1 MSEYIENVA
10 QQTSKLDW
18 AFPFQRT
25 GAFPLDRSSLF
36 SSYEDAML
44 YASGGKD
51 SRGLSGA
58 AYVGQPISVYD
69 KETGSVSL
77 YVINKD
83 RSLKSAGSAA
93 LGDSSSIEIVNDK
106 IQLKSFNKG
115 YYAYVP
121 AEKNEAGEIVVEASY
136 KYTEGFKEGLE
147 ARVIAVP
154 QGEEVVYEIA
164 WYEPSSET
172 IDGVSSQLT
181 SLTEDVEKL
190 SSDLAEKVNK
200 DEVYTKAQTEA
211 LVAEAAHLKR
221 KIVNNISEIDVSAKD
236 AEQYIYMVLVIDEQL
251 NDNYDEYMVINGAL
265 EKVGSW
271 EVDLSDYITQTKLT
285 EALADYVSNDALET
299 ALEDYHTKD
308 EIAEEL
314 DKKVDAKE
322 GFSLAATA
330 DLEKLAT
337 VKAGAEK
344 NYISSVTSDFTV
356 SEAGQLSINSISVGQ
371 VNNLQNLLDNKVN
384 KQTTDGKE
392 WILLSPENQAK
403 LAALVIGDEGG
414 IEVSGKVNAENVEG
428 LASWITS
435 NRNNVSGLFTSTDQ
449 EKLSSID
456 EGAQVNVVQSVDNT
470 QMEIDGDGKLTITS
484 IPVAIVSGLEDS
496 MLFNAV
502 SQDFTIANKTLALS
516 KNYVENSVYTSEV
529 GNLDELIRLS
539 GKENSTLVD
548 EVNYINER
556 LQWKEMTE

>member
-93 LGDSSSIEIVNDK
+93 LGDSSSIEIINDK
-106 IQLKSFNKG
+106 IQLKGFNKG

-181 SLTEDVEKL
+181 SLTENVEKL

-221 KIVNNISEIDVSAKD
+221 KIVTNISEIDVSAND

-271 EVDLSDYITQTKLT
+271 EIDLSDYITQTKLN

-337 VKAGAEK
+337 VKTGAEK

-435 NRNNVSGLFTSTDQ
+435 NRNNVSGLFTSTEQ

-484 IPVAIVSGLEDS
+484 IPVAIVSGLEES

>member
-93 LGDSSSIEIVNDK
+93 LGDSSSIEIINDK
-106 IQLKSFNKG
+106 IQLKGFNKG

-121 AEKNEAGEIVVEASY
+121 AEKNEAGEIVTEASY

-221 KIVNNISEIDVSAKD
+221 KIVTNISEIDVSAKD

-251 NDNYDEYMVINGAL
+251 NDSYDEYMVINGAL

-271 EVDLSDYITQTKLT
+271 EIDLSDYITQTKLT

-322 GFSLAATA
+322 GYSLVATA

-337 VKAGAEK
+337 VKTGAEK

-435 NRNNVSGLFTSTDQ
+435 NRNNVSGLFTST
-449 EKLSSID
+449 E
-456 EGAQVNVVQSVDNT
+456 
-470 QMEIDGDGKLTITS
+470 
-484 IPVAIVSGLEDS
+484 
-496 MLFNAV
+496 
-502 SQDFTIANKTLALS
+502 
-516 KNYVENSVYTSEV
+516 
-529 GNLDELIRLS
+529 
-539 GKENSTLVD
+539 
-548 EVNYINER
+548 
-556 LQWKEMTE
+556 

>member
-93 LGDSSSIEIVNDK
+93 LGDSSSIEIINDK
-106 IQLKSFNKG
+106 IQLKGFNKG

-121 AEKNEAGEIVVEASY
+121 AEKNEAGEIVTEASY

-221 KIVNNISEIDVSAKD
+221 KIVTNVSEIDVSAND

-251 NDNYDEYMVINGAL
+251 NDSYDEYMVINGAL

-271 EVDLSDYITQTKLT
+271 EIDLSDYITQTKLT
-285 EALADYVSNDALET
+285 EALTDYVSNDALET

-322 GFSLAATA
+322 GYSLVATA

-337 VKAGAEK
+337 VKTGAEK

-435 NRNNVSGLFTSTDQ
+435 NRNNVSGLFTSTEQ